1 MLHPAFAAAAAAA
14 ATQLARE
21 GEITSATA
29 GVLYRANDD
38 DVYLAVRVGGPAG
51 RQIVE
56 EARHSGASDPLVLG
70 TLDVFCQVIEGLPL
84 QEAADHGSIHALE
97 RIRGD
102 SLAMPVE
109 GILTPRSA
117 GGAFSLCEHLIRDI
131 LAQHQAA
138 TGDKTTQNFWNPP
151 LSASWRAKSADERLA
166 ALQPLVSRFVA
177 DNNLNAGDLQ
187 ITEIEKA
194 RRIVVKFGSGLR
206 HEQKPI
212 LLMQFERH
220 VRRATGDR
228 LEVYMEEMKDNNQI
242 RRLGPNEEPS

>member
-1 MLHPAFAAAAAAA
+1 MLHPAFTGAVATAAA
-14 ATQLARE
+14 QLSRE
-21 GEITSATA
+21 GDITSIGTGA
-29 GVLYRANDD
+29 LYRANEDG
-38 DVYLAVRVGGPAG
+38 VSLALSLGGPAG
-51 RQIVE
+51 RQTIE
-56 EARHSGASDPLVLG
+56 EARHRGAVDPLVRG
-70 TLDVFCQVIEGLPL
+70 TLDVFCRVIEGLPL

-102 SLAMPVE
+102 SKAMPVK

-117 GGAFSLCEHLIRDI
+117 GSAFSLSEHLIRDI

-138 TGDKTTQNFWNPP
+138 IGDKGTQNFWNPP

-166 ALQPLVSRFVA
+166 VIQPLVSTFVA
-177 DNNLNAGDLQ
+177 DHGLNAGDLQ
-187 ITEIEKA
+187 VTEIEKA
-194 RRIVVKFGSGLR
+194 RRIVVKFASGIR

-212 LLMQFERH
+212 LLMQLEQH
-220 VRRATGDR
+220 IRRATGDR